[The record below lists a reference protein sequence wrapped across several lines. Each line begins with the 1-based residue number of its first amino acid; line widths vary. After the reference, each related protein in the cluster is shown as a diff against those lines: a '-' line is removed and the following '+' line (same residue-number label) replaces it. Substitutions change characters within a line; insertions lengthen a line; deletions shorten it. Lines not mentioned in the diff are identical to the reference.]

1 MRVSTKIV
9 EHIDGLEFTKS
20 ADAIK
25 SLTLLQS
32 HLYPVVDVASKE
44 HNPLLLQT
52 PGLLHKP
59 PSQSF
64 PRKVA
69 AQSQLIPDA
78 TAGLSLL
85 YWTYF
90 VIYL

>member
-1 MRVSTKIV
+1 M
-9 EHIDGLEFTKS
+9 S
-20 ADAIK
+20 AGELKYIK